1 MEFELKPLHHEAV
14 AAALEKAKRYRLL
27 NEPGDAESICLDI
40 LAVEP
45 GNQEALQTMLLAITD
60 QLDKAHGDALNRA
73 RAVLPRLEGDYEKSY
88 FAGLVCE
95 RQAKAKM
102 KRGGPGAGPV
112 VYEWLREAMEWYEK
126 AEAIRPAGNDDALLR
141 WNACAR
147 RIMDNSAL
155 RPAVEDETIQM
166 LE

>member
-1 MEFELKPLHHEAV
+1 
-14 AAALEKAKRYRLL
+14 
-27 NEPGDAESICLDI
+27 
-40 LAVEP
+40 
-45 GNQEALQTMLLAITD
+45 MLLAITD

>member
-1 MEFELKPLHHEAV
+1 MEFELKPLHVDAV

-27 NEPGDAESICLDI
+27 NEPGDAESICLDV

-45 GNQEALQTMLLAITD
+45 DNQEALQTMLLAITD
-60 QLDKAHGDALNRA
+60 QFEKGHGDALNRA
-73 RAVLPRLEGDYEKSY
+73 RAVLPRLESDYEQLY

-102 KRGGPGAGPV
+102 RRGGPGAGPV
-112 VYEWLREAMEWYEK
+112 AYEWFREAMEWYEK
-126 AEAIRPAGNDDALLR
+126 AEAVRPAGNDDALLR

-147 RIMDNSAL
+147 RIVSNSTV
-155 RPAVEDETIQM
+155 RPAAEDAMPHM